1 VSVLDPDH
9 DGNINIREIAEVVE
23 SLAQEDTD
31 IQPQHIALIKH
42 LIEREAEEDNSTSQS

>member
-1 VSVLDPDH
+1 MIVCMCVY
-9 DGNINIREIAEVVE
+9 IQVVE

-42 LIEREAEEDNSTSQS
+42 LIEREAEENSPTSQS

>member
-1 VSVLDPDH
+1 MLVLD
-9 DGNINIREIAEVVE
+9 VVIFAQVIE

-42 LIEREAEEDNSTSQS
+42 LIEREAEDTSHLNHS

>member
-1 VSVLDPDH
+1 MVGLQV
-9 DGNINIREIAEVVE
+9 IE

-42 LIEREAEEDNSTSQS
+42 LIEKEAQGRHPSHS

>member
-1 VSVLDPDH
+1 MSKRPNDCVYVCVQ
-9 DGNINIREIAEVVE
+9 VVE